1 MDEISTMAERIRAYA
16 AEETQTNADMHGVWN
31 KQVQL
36 RPLPDVKSG
45 VEVHVQNAAPLDSE
59 ICVLLHPFKR
69 QKNGA
74 SPIHR
79 HTYFEMGYVFQGEGV
94 SVVNGVETHLSQG
107 DLFLVSPEALHQM
120 KTFSEEDYVFNVIIQ
135 KRLLDDHFLC
145 LISEYNL
152 FTRFFVA
159 SILKQSPE
167 NCLIFR
173 SGQEGEFTFYIYKII
188 CEALLSENYDQNY
201 LRLLLAC
208 LFRELSRLHQR
219 TMEEKSKQENEGL
232 SISRVLQYLTEHYP
246 NATIQSVAG
255 HFHYSARYIS
265 SFIARY
271 TGSSFGHILR
281 EIKLQNAKR
290 LLMQTNLSCEEIARA
305 VGYNGRDYLDRLF
318 KQRYGKTMSEQRKI

>member
-1 MDEISTMAERIRAYA
+1 MDEMTAMRERICRY
-16 AEETQTNADMHGVWN
+16 AEEEARTNADLHGVWN
-31 KQVQL
+31 KQIQI

-45 VEVHVQNAAPLDSE
+45 VEVHVENAAPLDSE

-94 SVVNGVETHLSQG
+94 SVVDGVETHLSQG
-107 DLFLVSPEALHQM
+107 DLFLVSPGALHQM
-120 KTFSEEDYVFNVIIQ
+120 KTFAERDYVFNVIIQ
-135 KRLLDDHFLC
+135 RRLFDDHFLC

-152 FTRFFVA
+152 LARFFMA
-159 SILKQSPE
+159 SILNHSPGS
-167 NCLIFR
+167 CLVFR
-173 SGQEGEFTFYIYKII
+173 SGQAGEFTFYIYKII

-219 TMEEKSKQENEGL
+219 TMEEKSKQENGGL
-232 SISRVLQYLTEHYP
+232 SISGVLQYLTEHYP
-246 NATIQSVAG
+246 DATIQSVAA

-290 LLMQTNLSCEEIARA
+290 LVMQTDLSYEEIARA

-318 KQRYGKTMSEQRKI
+318 KQRYGKTMSEQRKA